1 MKLIITENKLFDN
14 FQKLIDRELSKLRA
28 RYRSEEIS
36 ASNWYLTIFSKID
49 SVKVTDIK
57 SRPGLSVYINVYGD
71 SRLDED
77 DIQTFANYLREK
89 LSVIGDPW
97 IVPKLVGEI
106 NEISRTWMDQEH
118 EEMFDK
124 TKDKVVNSIIK
135 KFKSYSED
143 EKYIEIYGDESGE
156 KVLIRYNI
164 KNKELYY
171 NNSLN
176 RLYQK
181 ALPHPMWWVNDKYY
195 IEAAFKKEFPDRE
208 VNRVGS
214 ANIV

>member
-1 MKLIITENKLFDN
+1 MKIIITENKLLDN

-89 LSVIGDPW
+89 LSVIGHPW
-97 IVPKLVGEI
+97 FVPTLVGEI

-143 EKYIEIYGDESGE
+143 EKYIEIYGDESGD

>member
-1 MKLIITENKLFDN
+1 MKIIITENKLLDN

-49 SVKVTDIK
+49 SVKVSDIK

-89 LSVIGDPW
+89 LSVIGNPW
-97 IVPKLVGEI
+97 FVPTLVGEI

-143 EKYIEIYGDESGE
+143 EKYIEIYGDESGD

>member
-1 MKLIITENKLFDN
+1 MKIIITENKLLDN

-89 LSVIGDPW
+89 LSVIGNPW
-97 IVPKLVGEI
+97 IVPTLVGEI

-143 EKYIEIYGDESGE
+143 EKYIEIYGDESGD

-164 KNKELYY
+164 KNKELFY

>member
-1 MKLIITENKLFDN
+1 MKIIITENKLLDN

-49 SVKVTDIK
+49 SVKVTNIK
-57 SRPGLSVYINVYGD
+57 YSPTFSVYINVYGD

-77 DIQTFANYLREK
+77 DVLTFANYLREK
-89 LSVIGDPW
+89 LSVIGNPW
-97 IVPKLVGEI
+97 FVPALVGEI

-143 EKYIEIYGDESGE
+143 EKYIEIYGDESGD

-171 NNSLN
+171 NNSIN
-176 RLYQK
+176 RFYQK
-181 ALPHPMWWVNDKYY
+181 ALPHPMWWVNDKFY

>member
-1 MKLIITENKLFDN
+1 MKIIITENKLLDN

-49 SVKVTDIK
+49 SVKVTNIK
-57 SRPGLSVYINVYGD
+57 NSPTFSVYINVYGD

-77 DIQTFANYLREK
+77 DTLTFANYLRKK

-143 EKYIEIYGDESGE
+143 EKYIEIYGDESGD

-176 RLYQK
+176 RFYQK